1 LHYCKE
7 AVCSGSLSDAAVRN
21 SANQDHT
28 IIRGDARYK
37 ETMCIQLDA
46 HKRSMKDHLFTT
58 GRRNIKV
65 VDPKLNTRG
74 MSSEEI

>member
-1 LHYCKE
+1 MPQY
-7 AVCSGSLSDAAVRN
+7 V
-21 SANQDHT
+21 T
-28 IIRGDARYK
+28 ARIK
-37 ETMCIQLDA
+37 TTPSSEVTRDTRRPCAQDA